1 MSHRPVGYKK
11 NIAQNRKARYDYFL
25 DEILEAGIV
34 LTGTEV
40 KSLRNNEVSIAE
52 AHALV
57 DNGEIFLVNANIPEY
72 DKANQF
78 NHYPRR
84 PRKLLLRKK
93 DIKKLIGLVQRKGC
107 TLVPVSM
114 YFNHKNIAK
123 VELAVARGKKEHD
136 KRESI
141 KQADWKRQK
150 ARVLKGGD

>member
-1 MSHRPVGYKK
+1 MAKHPVGYKK
-11 NIAQNRKARYDYFL
+11 NIAQNRRARYDYFL

-40 KSLRNNEVSIAE
+40 KSLRNNDVSIAE

-84 PRKLLLRKK
+84 PRKLLLHKK
-93 DIKKLIGLVQRKGC
+93 DVKRLIGFVQRKGC

-123 VELAVARGKKEHD
+123 VELAVARGKKAHD

-141 KQADWKRQK
+141 KQAEWNRQK